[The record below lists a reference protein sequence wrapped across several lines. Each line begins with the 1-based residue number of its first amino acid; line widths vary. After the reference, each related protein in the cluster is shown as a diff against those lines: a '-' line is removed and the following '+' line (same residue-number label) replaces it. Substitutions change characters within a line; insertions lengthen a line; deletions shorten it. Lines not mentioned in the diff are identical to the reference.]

1 MKNEEFLCRL
11 YALDESGRP
20 VRIFPKKEIRF
31 NLLVIFAGRT
41 TDI

>member
-1 MKNEEFLCRL
+1 MKNF
-11 YALDESGRP
+11 YAALDESGRP

>member
-1 MKNEEFLCRL
+1 MKNFYADCMHLTNQGVLCEFSL
-11 YALDESGRP
+11 
-20 VRIFPKKEIRF
+20 KEIRF

>member
-1 MKNEEFLCRL
+1 MKNF
-11 YALDESGRP
+11 YA

>member
-1 MKNEEFLCRL
+1 MKNF
-11 YALDESGRP
+11 YADCMHESGRP